1 MNRNKLIQSSMLLI
15 LMAWISFSLLYWKN
29 TAVLADSSTESTL
42 YVEDQIIVMF
52 QNYVTSKEVHDLI
65 NDICPEAAILEE
77 EDSFVLLEL
86 NSSYDITEM
95 IDSFEQSSLVL
106 LAEPNYVVSTM
117 KVSNDTYTK
126 SQWALE
132 NTGSYRSFSNGKSE
146 TKSSTQGVDLNISP
160 AWLKF
165 NQKKGAVNEV
175 IVAII
180 DTGVDITH
188 KDIAQNIWSNAL
200 EIPDDGIDNDGN
212 GYIDDIHGWDF
223 YNNDASLY
231 SYSYDSSTNTY
242 SSNPNDNDD
251 HGTHCAG
258 IIGAVA
264 NNNLGIAGVAS
275 NINIKIMPLK
285 IEGGSN
291 GNGTI
296 SNAIR
301 AIKYAEKMGAK
312 VCNISWGSSV
322 NSSSLQQAIRESSM
336 LFIAAAGNT
345 GNNNDISPV
354 YPASYDLDNI
364 ISVTFINAH
373 GQLSSLSNYG
383 ASSVDIA
390 APGYDILSTTV
401 GNTYGVMSGS
411 SMAVPHISGIAAM
424 IYASGDSLYPS
435 NVKTLLLSHITPLSS
450 LEGKLIHAGIP
461 NVNNIV
467 SSISN
472 LKKDTKEPTLSFET
486 SFEQSDLVITINA
499 NEQGGS
505 GIRVI
510 KYLYGKQA
518 LSTFEKGT
526 VGVLVTDNRV
536 TVPKAGNYTF
546 YVSDYAGNEAKYTY
560 NVKDDKISP
569 AVKASYMV
577 ANDYKSI
584 TITAFATDIDSGVK
598 QVKYLKGKKTMKDFA
613 LPGSGVE
620 LTGSRGVYKFKVSSP
635 GNYTIYAVDYRGNKT
650 VYNLKVSIVKATNIL
665 ISPPKRAMTPGSTY
679 ALQPFISPSNS
690 TDQITYKSS
699 NNSIATVNSNGLVTA
714 ISKGDATITLT
725 TSSGKQASM
734 IILVV

>member
-1 MNRNKLIQSSMLLI
+1 MNHKKLIQSSMFLI
-15 LMAWISFSLLYWKN
+15 LIAWISFSLLYWRN
-29 TAVLADSSTESTL
+29 ASVIADTSAESTP
-42 YVEDQIIVMF
+42 YVEDQIIVVF
-52 QNYVTSKEVHDLI
+52 QNYVTPQVMHDLI
-65 NDICPEAAILEE
+65 HEICPDATILEQ
-77 EDSFVLLEL
+77 EDRFVLLQL
-86 NSSYDITEM
+86 TSSYDITEI
-95 IDSFEQSSLVL
+95 IDTFKQSPLVL
-106 LAEPNYVVSTM
+106 FAEPNYVISTM

-132 NTGSYRSFSNGKSE
+132 NTGSYRSFSNGKSSK
-146 TKSSTQGVDLNISP
+146 KSSTQGVDLNISP

-188 KDIAQNIWSNAL
+188 KDIAQNIWVNAG
-200 EIPDDGIDNDGN
+200 EIPYDGIDNDRN
-212 GYIDDIHGWDF
+212 GYVDDINGWDF
-223 YNNDASLY
+223 YNNDTSLY

-242 SSNPNDNDD
+242 SSNPKDNDD

-275 NINIKIMPLK
+275 NIDIKIMPLK
-285 IEGGSN
+285 IEGGRD

-296 SNAIR
+296 SNAIK

-322 NSSSLQQAIRESSM
+322 NSSSLEQAIRESSM

-345 GNNNDISPV
+345 GNNNDVSPV

-401 GNTYGVMSGS
+401 GDTYGVMSGS
-411 SMAVPHISGIAAM
+411 SMAVPHVSGIAAM

-435 NVKTLLLSHITPLSS
+435 NVKKLLLSHITPLSS
-450 LEGKLIHAGIP
+450 LEGKLIYAGIP
-461 NVNNIV
+461 NVNNII
-467 SSISN
+467 SSLSN
-472 LKKDTKEPTLSFET
+472 LKKDTKEPTLSFKT
-486 SFEQSDLVITINA
+486 SFSKNNLVITIDA
-499 NEQGGS
+499 NDTGGS
-505 GIRVI
+505 EIRVI

-526 VGVLVTDNRV
+526 VGALVTSNQI

-569 AVKASYMV
+569 AMTASYLV

-584 TITAFATDIDSGVK
+584 TITAFVTDIDSGVK
-598 QVKYLKGKKTMKDFA
+598 QVKYLKGKKTIQDFSSA
-613 LPGSGVE
+613 DSGVE

-635 GNYTIYAVDYRGNKT
+635 GNYTIYSVDYRGNKS
-650 VYNLKVSIVKATNIL
+650 VYTIKLAIVKATNIL
-665 ISPPKRAMTPGSTY
+665 ISPSKRAMTPGSTY
-679 ALQPFISPSNS
+679 ALQPFVSPSSS

-699 NNSIATVNSNGLVTA
+699 NTSIATVNSNGLVTA
-714 ISKGDATITLT
+714 VSKGDATITLT
-725 TSSGKQASM
+725 TSSGKRATM
-734 IILVV
+734 LILVV